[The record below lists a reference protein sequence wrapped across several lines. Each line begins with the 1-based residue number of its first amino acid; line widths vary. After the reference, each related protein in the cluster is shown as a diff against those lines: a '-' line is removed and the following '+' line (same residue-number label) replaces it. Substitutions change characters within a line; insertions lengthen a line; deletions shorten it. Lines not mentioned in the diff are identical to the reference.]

1 MATSQDQLSSV
12 IVLMVPF
19 LAQSHLNQ
27 LLQLSHV
34 VSSYNIPVHYVSSAL
49 HNSQVK
55 SRAPNPLHH
64 LAKIHFHDFPT
75 PHFVSPQPTKTASNF
90 PVHLMPALEASVHLR
105 QPFSDLLTRLS
116 TTARRVVVIHDSMM
130 SYVVQDTAS
139 LAHNSET
146 YVFHCISAISRVSFL
161 RDAVGGGLEI
171 GHELIN
177 QAKIPSWEGFLEP
190 RFEAFADKQVPFM
203 KANKSGHLYNACR
216 LIESEFLDFI
226 FEKELES
233 DHNMKLWAIGP
244 LDSLTIFKKNSLN
257 SSDANSE
264 KVYYLEWLEK
274 QKPNSV
280 LYISF
285 GTTTFLEDGQI
296 EEIAIGLEKS
306 EVKFIWV
313 LRDADRG
320 DIFGDEQKVRGP
332 QLPKWFEERVEGK
345 GMVVREWVPQL
356 EILGHPSTGG
366 FMSHCGWN
374 SCMESMSLGVPLIA
388 WPMHSDQPMNA
399 ALVTEF
405 VKVGLAVG
413 ELGNRDELV
422 NSSTIEKVVKKLMSS
437 DEGDEIRKRAKE
449 LGDELRKATA
459 EGGVSRMEMDSL
471 ISHITR

>member
-19 LAQSHLNQ
+19 PAQSHLNQ

-75 PHFVSPQPTKTASNF
+75 PHFVSPQPTKTADNF
-90 PVHLMPALEASVHLR
+90 PIHLVPAFEASVHLR

-116 TTARRVVVIHDSMM
+116 TTAERVVIIHDSLM
-130 SYVVQDTAS
+130 SYVVQDCDS
-139 LAHNSET
+139 LAPNSEA
-146 YVFHCISAISRVSFL
+146 YVFHCVSAISRVSFI
-161 RDAVGGGLEI
+161 RDAAGGGL
-171 GHELIN
+171 GTDHESQL
-177 QAKIPSWEGFLEP
+177 KIPSWTRSFDP
-190 RFEAFADKQVPFM
+190 RFDALVAKQIPFM
-203 KANKSGHLYNACR
+203 RANKSGHLYNACR
-216 LIESEFLDFI
+216 LIESDFLDFI

-233 DHNMKLWAIGP
+233 DDNMKLWAVGP
-244 LDSLTIFKKNSLN
+244 LDTVTICKKSPLNNSIN
-257 SSDANSE
+257 GDSE
-264 KVYYLEWLEK
+264 QVYYLEWLER

-285 GTTTFLEDGQI
+285 GTTTFLEDRQI

-306 EVKFIWV
+306 EVNFFWV

-332 QLPKWFEERVEGK
+332 QLPKGFEERVKGK

-399 ALVTEF
+399 AFVTEF

-413 ELGNRDELV
+413 EWEKREELV
-422 NSSTIEKVVKKLMSS
+422 SSSTIEKVVKKLMSS
-437 DEGDEIRKRAKE
+437 DEGDEIRKRTEK
-449 LGDELRKATA
+449 LGDELRKTTA
-459 EGGVSRMEMDSL
+459 EGGVSRLELDSF

>member
-19 LAQSHLNQ
+19 PAQSHLNQ

-49 HNSQVK
+49 HNSQIK

-75 PHFVSPQPTKTASNF
+75 PHFVSPQPTKTADNF
-90 PVHLMPALEASVHLR
+90 PIHLVPAFEASVHLR

-116 TTARRVVVIHDSMM
+116 TTAERVVIIHDFLM
-130 SYVVQDTAS
+130 SYVVQDSDS
-139 LAHNSET
+139 LAPNSET
-146 YVFHCISAISRVSFL
+146 YVFHCVSAISRVSFI
-161 RDAVGGGLEI
+161 RDAAGGGL
-171 GHELIN
+171 GTDHESQL
-177 QAKIPSWEGFLEP
+177 KIPSWTRSFDP
-190 RFEAFADKQVPFM
+190 RFDALLAKQIPFM
-203 KANKSGHLYNACR
+203 RANKSAHLYNACR

-226 FEKELES
+226 YEKELES
-233 DHNMKLWAIGP
+233 DDNMKLWAVGP
-244 LDSLTIFKKNSLN
+244 LDTVTICKKSPLNNSIN
-257 SSDANSE
+257 GDSE
-264 KVYYLEWLEK
+264 QVYYLEWLER

-285 GTTTFLEDGQI
+285 GTTTFLEDRQI

-306 EVKFIWV
+306 EVNFFWV

-320 DIFGDEQKVRGP
+320 DIFGDEQKVGGP
-332 QLPKWFEERVEGK
+332 QLPKGFEERVEGK

-399 ALVTEF
+399 AFVTEF

-422 NSSTIEKVVKKLMSS
+422 NSSTIEKVVKKLMSF
-437 DEGDEIRKRAKE
+437 DEGNEIRKRAKE